1 MFVSWLQE
9 LVEVTVWFLIN
20 LLCRLHSQKRHCQ
33 DSRSVEVET
42 QGVKYRRTE
51 HQTPLHESSSEFC
64 WCELQKICWISACN
78 VLQWMFKM
86 SLCVISCRSPFLK
99 DKALNLND
107 QESLMPTIN
116 PASLRLDMTE
126 NDEENLFDLEWLFTD

>member
-1 MFVSWLQE
+1 
-9 LVEVTVWFLIN
+9 
-20 LLCRLHSQKRHCQ
+20 
-33 DSRSVEVET
+33 
-42 QGVKYRRTE
+42 
-51 HQTPLHESSSEFC
+51 
-64 WCELQKICWISACN
+64 
-78 VLQWMFKM
+78 MFKM

-126 NDEENLFDLEWLFTD
+126 NDEENLFDLE